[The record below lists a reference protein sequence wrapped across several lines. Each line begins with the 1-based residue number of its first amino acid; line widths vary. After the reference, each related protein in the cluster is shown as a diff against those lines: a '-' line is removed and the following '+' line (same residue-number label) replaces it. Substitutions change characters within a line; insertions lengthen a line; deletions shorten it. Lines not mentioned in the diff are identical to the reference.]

1 MEKFHTSAQLAM
13 PTRAP
18 SVRKFWGF
26 SGQPLLAPE
35 NVPVPQQ
42 MRQRFQQAGLES
54 FLPYADPFQTLAQGT
69 GYRQAANDL
78 RIADTEQDF
87 LDNLDSISQAPNGL
101 QSFLQKNPAATFSPM
116 VQTWAKMRQP
126 VTKDPYEDEVATAGS
141 KYLDSYRKARQAGT
155 DPAAAFAVVRDTIT
169 KDKEGAKAQEDEE
182 LWFVEKGGDLSD
194 LPTLKGK
201 SKAER
206 LQHIRDKGIPLN
218 STESGKLAELQSEL
232 ETATG
237 LMEYGDSKEEQE
249 RYKADVKTALGGRD
263 PVTREDW
270 DAGYAKL
277 KAGKVGPAQKALETY
292 LGALSEMNKR
302 IPGQSPSRAQTPAA
316 APVAPAPAN
325 VLPAAQAPPAV
336 DEGAAVIP
344 PPDAAPVPTAPPA
357 APAPSVTPPA
367 SAPTAKAP
375 SRYGFSFKTYG
386 EKNPGP
392 IERIIEEVEPFFEV
406 GGNVTANLK
415 NDPLGRV
422 SDAIIG
428 SDERSPISSPPPT
441 EQDHVSRWSGAKKQ
455 VGEHFKALGI
465 SEEEIK
471 EKLGSL
477 VVEDKVPIDYF
488 LPKGSKDGTADPNL
502 RVPAGVAFLSALAK
516 KKGLT
521 PGPAFRGK
529 DGNVSWLDV
538 AKTFAQDELHRFGEL
553 KMADRESPP
562 ATTARPSAPASKIT
576 VGQPRKVQ

>member
-1 MEKFHTSAQLAM
+1 M
-13 PTRAP
+13 PTRPP

-35 NVPVPQQ
+35 NVPMPQQ
-42 MRQRFQQAGLES
+42 MRQRFQQNGMDA
-54 FLPYADPFQTLAQGT
+54 FLPYLDPFQTLAQGQ
-69 GYRQAANDL
+69 GYRQAATDL
-78 RIADTEQDF
+78 AISDAEQDF
-87 LDNLDSISQAPNGL
+87 VGNIDAISRTPNGL
-101 QSFLQKNPAATFSPM
+101 ESFLRDRPLAAFSPM
-116 VQTWAKMRQP
+116 VKTWAKMRQP

-141 KYLDSYRKARQAGT
+141 KYLDSYRRARQSGT
-155 DPAAAFAVVRDTIT
+155 DPAAAFAAVRDTIT
-169 KDKEGAKAQEDEE
+169 KDKEGAKAKEDEE

-270 DAGYAKL
+270 EAGYAKL

-302 IPGQSPSRAQTPAA
+302 IPGQSPARTQSAPASPQTP
-316 APVAPAPAN
+316 N
-325 VLPAAQAPPAV
+325 VVPAAQAPPAV
-336 DEGAAVIP
+336 VAP
-344 PPDAAPVPTAPPA
+344 PQAEPAPEPSPVPSAPPQ
-357 APAPSVTPPA
+357 APAPSVTPA
-367 SAPTAKAP
+367 SAPTAEAP

-392 IERIIEEVEPFFEV
+392 IERLIQEVEPFLEL
-406 GGNVTANLK
+406 GGNVTANLTA
-415 NDPLGRV
+415 DPLGRA
-422 SDAIIG
+422 SDAVIG
-428 SDERSPISSPPPT
+428 SDERSPLFAPPPT

-465 SEEEIK
+465 GEEEIK

-488 LPKGSKDGTADPNL
+488 LPTGAKDGMADPNL
-502 RVPAGVAFLSALAK
+502 RVPAGVAFLRALAK

-538 AKTFAQDELHRFGEL
+538 AKTFAQDELNRLGEL
-553 KMADRESPP
+553 KLPDRAGP
-562 ATTARPSAPASKIT
+562 APTTARPSAPASKIT